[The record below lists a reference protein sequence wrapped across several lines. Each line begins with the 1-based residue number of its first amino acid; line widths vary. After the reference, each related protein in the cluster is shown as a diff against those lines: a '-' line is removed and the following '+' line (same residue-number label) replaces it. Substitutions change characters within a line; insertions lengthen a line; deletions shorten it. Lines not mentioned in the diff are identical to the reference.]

1 MKQRQKKYQYED
13 RQSRTTSWWNKWEN
27 DRLNDTDTDLTKLFS
42 KLRLKR
48 TCLCIIKNIFIYCN
62 YTLYNCKVKRVEK
75 SWLRS
80 VQMSVQKLERERERR
95 GNFDWKLFVTL
106 TNEAGRG
113 IPAALC
119 DSLLLGS
126 FFPITPPPST
136 AEINFSHGQLLIF
149 IDFHA
154 LKEAIFFAALSSRPI
169 YTSRADAW
177 PGENREMGS

>member
-13 RQSRTTSWWNKWEN
+13 RQSRRTSWWNKWEN

-80 VQMSVQKLERERERR
+80 VQISVQKLEREREREGGTLTGSSSWHWR
-95 GNFDWKLFVTL
+95 MKQEEVSLPPFVTL
-106 TNEAGRG
+106 
-113 IPAALC
+113 
-119 DSLLLGS
+119 SS
-126 FFPITPPPST
+126 S
-136 AEINFSHGQLLIF
+136 
-149 IDFHA
+149 
-154 LKEAIFFAALSSRPI
+154 ALSSL
-169 YTSRADAW
+169 
-177 PGENREMGS
+177 